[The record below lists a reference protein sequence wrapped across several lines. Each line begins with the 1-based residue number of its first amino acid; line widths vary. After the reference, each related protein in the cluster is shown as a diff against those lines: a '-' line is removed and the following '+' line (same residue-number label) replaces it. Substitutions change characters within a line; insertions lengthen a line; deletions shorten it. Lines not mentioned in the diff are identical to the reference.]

1 MKRLLTKYGMMVLSL
16 AVVIA
21 VILSVMAYFST
32 SASALPNLAGIIAT
46 PFRSA
51 GAAISETVSGW
62 VDYFTEFD
70 RLKEENQQLKLE
82 LAEKEAAIRQAEKDS
97 EENERL
103 RKLLDLREQRRDLH
117 FESARIL
124 ETDSSNWESVLTV
137 NKGTAQDVA
146 VGDCVVTEEGFLVG
160 VVTEAGL
167 NWCTIRTIL
176 DSDTSIGAT
185 VFRSGQNAVAQG
197 DFALMGEGRLRLS
210 YLGANPDVSSFVLP
224 LGATINMDGTAIYMG
239 VTSVFIASCYGIDLT
254 IAQMATIV
262 LTATLASIG
271 TAGVSGA
278 GMIMLAMVLEAIG
291 IPVAYIGLIVA
302 VDRLFDMGRTCLN
315 VTGDI
320 ACSLCV
326 TAWERKKAARLS
338 AKK

>member
-1 MKRLLTKYGMMVLSL
+1 MKRLLTKYGMIVLSL
-16 AVVIA
+16 AVAIA

-32 SASALPNLAGIIAT
+32 SAAALPNLAGIIAT
-46 PFRSA
+46 PFRAA

-62 VDYFTEFD
+62 ADYFTEFD

-124 ETDSSNWESVLTV
+124 ESDSSNWESVLTV

-146 VGDCVVTEEGFLVG
+146 VGDCAVTEEGYLIG

-167 NWCTIRTIL
+167 NWSTIRTIL

-197 DFALMGEGRLRLS
+197 DFALMGQGRLKLG
-210 YLGANPDVSSFVLP
+210 YLGASPDVVAGDL
-224 LGATINMDGTAIYMG
+224 I
-239 VTSVFIASCYGIDLT
+239 VTSGLGDYFPSQLVIGTVESVSTGDDGLAQTAVIVPRMSLEGLQQVFIVTSFD
-254 IAQMATIV
+254 IV
-262 LTATLASIG
+262 
-271 TAGVSGA
+271 
-278 GMIMLAMVLEAIG
+278 E
-291 IPVAYIGLIVA
+291 
-302 VDRLFDMGRTCLN
+302 
-315 VTGDI
+315 
-320 ACSLCV
+320 
-326 TAWERKKAARLS
+326 
-338 AKK
+338 

>member
-137 NKGTAQDVA
+137 NKGTAQGVA

-210 YLGANPDVSSFVLP
+210 YLGANPDVVAGDLV
-224 LGATINMDGTAIYMG
+224 
-239 VTSVFIASCYGIDLT
+239 VTSGLGDYFPSQLVIGTVESVSTGDDGLAQNAVIIPSMSLEDLT
-254 IAQMATIV
+254 QVFLITSFDIV
-262 LTATLASIG
+262 
-271 TAGVSGA
+271 
-278 GMIMLAMVLEAIG
+278 E
-291 IPVAYIGLIVA
+291 
-302 VDRLFDMGRTCLN
+302 
-315 VTGDI
+315 
-320 ACSLCV
+320 
-326 TAWERKKAARLS
+326 
-338 AKK
+338 

>member
-46 PFRSA
+46 PFRAA

-62 VDYFTEFD
+62 ADYFTEFD
-70 RLKEENQQLKLE
+70 RLKEENEQLKLE

-210 YLGANPDVSSFVLP
+210 YLGANPDVVAGDLV
-224 LGATINMDGTAIYMG
+224 
-239 VTSVFIASCYGIDLT
+239 VTSGLGDYFPSQLVIGTVESVSTGDDGLAQNAVIIPSMSLEDLQQVFIVTSFD
-254 IAQMATIV
+254 IV
-262 LTATLASIG
+262 
-271 TAGVSGA
+271 
-278 GMIMLAMVLEAIG
+278 E
-291 IPVAYIGLIVA
+291 
-302 VDRLFDMGRTCLN
+302 
-315 VTGDI
+315 
-320 ACSLCV
+320 
-326 TAWERKKAARLS
+326 
-338 AKK
+338 

>member
-1 MKRLLTKYGMMVLSL
+1 MKRLLTKYGMIVLSL
-16 AVVIA
+16 AVAIA
-21 VILSVMAYFST
+21 VLLSVMAYFST
-32 SASALPNLAGIIAT
+32 SAAALPNLAGIIAA

-124 ETDSSNWESVLTV
+124 ESDSSNWESVLTV

-146 VGDCVVTEEGFLVG
+146 VGDCAVTEEGYLIG

-167 NWCTIRTIL
+167 NWSTIRTIL

-197 DFALMGEGRLRLS
+197 DFALMGQGRLKLG
-210 YLGANPDVSSFVLP
+210 YLGASPDVVAGDL
-224 LGATINMDGTAIYMG
+224 I
-239 VTSVFIASCYGIDLT
+239 VTSGLGDYFPSQLVIGTVESVSAGDDGLAQNAVIVPRMSLEGLQQVFIVTSFD
-254 IAQMATIV
+254 IV
-262 LTATLASIG
+262 
-271 TAGVSGA
+271 
-278 GMIMLAMVLEAIG
+278 E
-291 IPVAYIGLIVA
+291 
-302 VDRLFDMGRTCLN
+302 
-315 VTGDI
+315 
-320 ACSLCV
+320 
-326 TAWERKKAARLS
+326 
-338 AKK
+338 

>member
-62 VDYFTEFD
+62 ADYFTEFD

-210 YLGANPDVSSFVLP
+210 YLGASPDVVAGDLV
-224 LGATINMDGTAIYMG
+224 
-239 VTSVFIASCYGIDLT
+239 VTSGLGDYFPSQLVIGTVESVSTGDDGLAQNAVIIPSMSLEDLQQVFIVTSFD
-254 IAQMATIV
+254 IV
-262 LTATLASIG
+262 
-271 TAGVSGA
+271 
-278 GMIMLAMVLEAIG
+278 E
-291 IPVAYIGLIVA
+291 
-302 VDRLFDMGRTCLN
+302 
-315 VTGDI
+315 
-320 ACSLCV
+320 
-326 TAWERKKAARLS
+326 
-338 AKK
+338 

>member
-1 MKRLLTKYGMMVLSL
+1 MKRLLTKYGMIVLSL
-16 AVVIA
+16 AVAIA

-32 SASALPNLAGIIAT
+32 SAAALPNLAGIIAT
-46 PFRSA
+46 PFRAA

-62 VDYFTEFD
+62 ADYFTEFD

-97 EENERL
+97 EENARL

-124 ETDSSNWESVLTV
+124 ESDSSNWESVLTV

-146 VGDCVVTEEGFLVG
+146 VGDCAVTEEGYLIG

-167 NWCTIRTIL
+167 NWSTIRTIL

-197 DFALMGEGRLRLS
+197 DFALMGQGRLKLG
-210 YLGANPDVSSFVLP
+210 YLGASPDVVAGDL
-224 LGATINMDGTAIYMG
+224 I
-239 VTSVFIASCYGIDLT
+239 VTSGLGDYFPSQLVIGTVESVSTGDDGLAQTAVIVPRMSLEGLQQVFIVTSFD
-254 IAQMATIV
+254 IV
-262 LTATLASIG
+262 
-271 TAGVSGA
+271 
-278 GMIMLAMVLEAIG
+278 E
-291 IPVAYIGLIVA
+291 
-302 VDRLFDMGRTCLN
+302 
-315 VTGDI
+315 
-320 ACSLCV
+320 
-326 TAWERKKAARLS
+326 
-338 AKK
+338 

>member
-32 SASALPNLAGIIAT
+32 SASALPNLAGVIAT

-62 VDYFTEFD
+62 ADYFTEFD

-137 NKGTAQDVA
+137 NKGTVQDVA

-210 YLGANPDVSSFVLP
+210 YLGASPDVVAGDLV
-224 LGATINMDGTAIYMG
+224 
-239 VTSVFIASCYGIDLT
+239 VTSGLGDYFPSQLVIGTVESVSTGDDGLAQNAVIIPSMSLEDLQQVFIVTSFD
-254 IAQMATIV
+254 IV
-262 LTATLASIG
+262 
-271 TAGVSGA
+271 
-278 GMIMLAMVLEAIG
+278 E
-291 IPVAYIGLIVA
+291 
-302 VDRLFDMGRTCLN
+302 
-315 VTGDI
+315 
-320 ACSLCV
+320 
-326 TAWERKKAARLS
+326 
-338 AKK
+338 

>member
-103 RKLLDLREQRRDLH
+103 RKLLDLR
-117 FESARIL
+117 
-124 ETDSSNWESVLTV
+124 
-137 NKGTAQDVA
+137 
-146 VGDCVVTEEGFLVG
+146 
-160 VVTEAGL
+160 
-167 NWCTIRTIL
+167 
-176 DSDTSIGAT
+176 
-185 VFRSGQNAVAQG
+185 
-197 DFALMGEGRLRLS
+197 
-210 YLGANPDVSSFVLP
+210 
-224 LGATINMDGTAIYMG
+224 
-239 VTSVFIASCYGIDLT
+239 
-254 IAQMATIV
+254 
-262 LTATLASIG
+262 
-271 TAGVSGA
+271 
-278 GMIMLAMVLEAIG
+278 
-291 IPVAYIGLIVA
+291 
-302 VDRLFDMGRTCLN
+302 
-315 VTGDI
+315 
-320 ACSLCV
+320 
-326 TAWERKKAARLS
+326 
-338 AKK
+338 

>member
-1 MKRLLTKYGMMVLSL
+1 MKRLLTKYGMIVLSL
-16 AVVIA
+16 AVAIA
-21 VILSVMAYFST
+21 VLLSVMAYFST
-32 SASALPNLAGIIAT
+32 SAAALPNLAGIIAT
-46 PFRSA
+46 PFRAA
-51 GAAISETVSGW
+51 GAAITETVSGW
-62 VDYFTEFD
+62 ADYFTEFD

-210 YLGANPDVSSFVLP
+210 YLGANPDVVAGDLV
-224 LGATINMDGTAIYMG
+224 
-239 VTSVFIASCYGIDLT
+239 VTSGLGDYFPSQLVIGTVESVSTGDDGLAQNAVIIPSMSLEDLQQVFIVTSFD
-254 IAQMATIV
+254 IV
-262 LTATLASIG
+262 
-271 TAGVSGA
+271 
-278 GMIMLAMVLEAIG
+278 E
-291 IPVAYIGLIVA
+291 
-302 VDRLFDMGRTCLN
+302 
-315 VTGDI
+315 
-320 ACSLCV
+320 
-326 TAWERKKAARLS
+326 
-338 AKK
+338 

>member
-1 MKRLLTKYGMMVLSL
+1 MKRLLTKYGMIVLSL
-16 AVVIA
+16 AVAIA

-32 SASALPNLAGIIAT
+32 SAAALPNLAGIIAT
-46 PFRSA
+46 PFRAA

-62 VDYFTEFD
+62 ADYFTEFD

-97 EENERL
+97 EENARL

-124 ETDSSNWESVLTV
+124 ESDSSNWESVLTV

-146 VGDCVVTEEGFLVG
+146 VGDCAVTEEGYLIG

-167 NWCTIRTIL
+167 NWSTIRTIL

-197 DFALMGEGRLRLS
+197 DFALMGQGRLKLG
-210 YLGANPDVSSFVLP
+210 YLGASPDVVAGDL
-224 LGATINMDGTAIYMG
+224 I
-239 VTSVFIASCYGIDLT
+239 VTSGLGDYFPSQLVIGTVESVSTGDDGLAQNAVIVPRMSLEGLQQVFIVTSFD
-254 IAQMATIV
+254 IV
-262 LTATLASIG
+262 
-271 TAGVSGA
+271 
-278 GMIMLAMVLEAIG
+278 E
-291 IPVAYIGLIVA
+291 
-302 VDRLFDMGRTCLN
+302 
-315 VTGDI
+315 
-320 ACSLCV
+320 
-326 TAWERKKAARLS
+326 
-338 AKK
+338 

>member
-1 MKRLLTKYGMMVLSL
+1 MKRLLTKYGMIVLSL
-16 AVVIA
+16 AVAIA
-21 VILSVMAYFST
+21 VLLSVMAYFST
-32 SASALPNLAGIIAT
+32 SAAALPNLAGIIAT
-46 PFRSA
+46 PFRAA

-62 VDYFTEFD
+62 ADYFTEFD

-124 ETDSSNWESVLTV
+124 ESDSSNWESVLTV

-146 VGDCVVTEEGFLVG
+146 VGDCAVTEEGYLIG

-167 NWCTIRTIL
+167 NWSTIRTIL

-197 DFALMGEGRLRLS
+197 DFALMGQGRLKLG
-210 YLGANPDVSSFVLP
+210 YLGASPDVVAGDL
-224 LGATINMDGTAIYMG
+224 I
-239 VTSVFIASCYGIDLT
+239 VTSGLGDYFPSQLVIGTVESVSAGDDGLAQTAVIVPRMSLEGLQQVFIVTSFD
-254 IAQMATIV
+254 IV
-262 LTATLASIG
+262 
-271 TAGVSGA
+271 
-278 GMIMLAMVLEAIG
+278 E
-291 IPVAYIGLIVA
+291 
-302 VDRLFDMGRTCLN
+302 
-315 VTGDI
+315 
-320 ACSLCV
+320 
-326 TAWERKKAARLS
+326 
-338 AKK
+338 

>member
-32 SASALPNLAGIIAT
+32 SAAALPNVAGIIAT
-46 PFRSA
+46 PFRSV

-82 LAEKEAAIRQAEKDS
+82 LAEKEAAIRQAERDS

-124 ETDSSNWESVLTV
+124 EADTSNWESVLTV

-197 DFALMGEGRLRLS
+197 DFALMGEGRLRLA
-210 YLGANPDVSSFVLP
+210 YLGANPDVVAGDL
-224 LGATINMDGTAIYMG
+224 I
-239 VTSVFIASCYGIDLT
+239 VTSGLGDYFPSQLVIGTVESVSTGDDGLAQNAVIVPSMSLEDLQQVFIVTSFD
-254 IAQMATIV
+254 IV
-262 LTATLASIG
+262 
-271 TAGVSGA
+271 
-278 GMIMLAMVLEAIG
+278 E
-291 IPVAYIGLIVA
+291 
-302 VDRLFDMGRTCLN
+302 
-315 VTGDI
+315 
-320 ACSLCV
+320 
-326 TAWERKKAARLS
+326 
-338 AKK
+338 

>member
-16 AVVIA
+16 AVVVA

-51 GAAISETVSGW
+51 GVAISETVSGW

-210 YLGANPDVSSFVLP
+210 YLGANPDVVAGDLV
-224 LGATINMDGTAIYMG
+224 
-239 VTSVFIASCYGIDLT
+239 VTSGLGDYFPSQLVIGTVESVSTGDDGLAQNAVIIPSMSLEDLQQVFIVTSFD
-254 IAQMATIV
+254 IV
-262 LTATLASIG
+262 
-271 TAGVSGA
+271 
-278 GMIMLAMVLEAIG
+278 E
-291 IPVAYIGLIVA
+291 
-302 VDRLFDMGRTCLN
+302 
-315 VTGDI
+315 
-320 ACSLCV
+320 
-326 TAWERKKAARLS
+326 
-338 AKK
+338 

>member
-62 VDYFTEFD
+62 ADYFTEFD

-210 YLGANPDVSSFVLP
+210 YLGANPDVVAGDLV
-224 LGATINMDGTAIYMG
+224 
-239 VTSVFIASCYGIDLT
+239 VTSGLGDYSPSQLVIGTVESVSTGDDGLAQNAVIIPSMSLEDLQQVFIVTNFD
-254 IAQMATIV
+254 IV
-262 LTATLASIG
+262 
-271 TAGVSGA
+271 
-278 GMIMLAMVLEAIG
+278 E
-291 IPVAYIGLIVA
+291 
-302 VDRLFDMGRTCLN
+302 
-315 VTGDI
+315 
-320 ACSLCV
+320 
-326 TAWERKKAARLS
+326 
-338 AKK
+338 

>member
-1 MKRLLTKYGMMVLSL
+1 MKRLLTKYGVMVLSL

-62 VDYFTEFD
+62 ADYFTEFD

-210 YLGANPDVSSFVLP
+210 YLGANPDVVAGDLV
-224 LGATINMDGTAIYMG
+224 
-239 VTSVFIASCYGIDLT
+239 VTSGLGDYFPSQLVIGTVESVSTGDDGLAQNAVIIPSMSLEDLQQVFIVTSFD
-254 IAQMATIV
+254 IV
-262 LTATLASIG
+262 
-271 TAGVSGA
+271 
-278 GMIMLAMVLEAIG
+278 E
-291 IPVAYIGLIVA
+291 
-302 VDRLFDMGRTCLN
+302 
-315 VTGDI
+315 
-320 ACSLCV
+320 
-326 TAWERKKAARLS
+326 
-338 AKK
+338 

>member
-16 AVVIA
+16 AVAIA

-32 SASALPNLAGIIAT
+32 SAAALPNLAGIIAT
-46 PFRSA
+46 PFRAA

-62 VDYFTEFD
+62 ADYFTEFD

-124 ETDSSNWESVLTV
+124 ESDSSNWESVLTV

-146 VGDCVVTEEGFLVG
+146 VGDCAVTEEGYLIG

-167 NWCTIRTIL
+167 NWSTIRTIL

-210 YLGANPDVSSFVLP
+210 YLGANPDVVAGDLV
-224 LGATINMDGTAIYMG
+224 
-239 VTSVFIASCYGIDLT
+239 VTSGLGDYFPSQLVIGTVESVSTGDDGLAQNAVIIPSMSLEDLQQVFIVTSFD
-254 IAQMATIV
+254 IV
-262 LTATLASIG
+262 
-271 TAGVSGA
+271 
-278 GMIMLAMVLEAIG
+278 E
-291 IPVAYIGLIVA
+291 
-302 VDRLFDMGRTCLN
+302 
-315 VTGDI
+315 
-320 ACSLCV
+320 
-326 TAWERKKAARLS
+326 
-338 AKK
+338 